1 MEVFDIRLM
10 VTGGLG
16 FIGSNFINY
25 WLKNHPEDRILNVD
39 KCTYAANFANIDKH
53 LSERNYEFVKEDI
66 CNRERM
72 LQLSKDIDIIVN
84 FAAESHV
91 DNSISNSSEFL
102 RSNYFGV
109 YSLLEA
115 ARVHNIRIHQVST
128 DEVFGSLT
136 MESNAVFNEDTRYDP
151 KNPYSATKAAADHLV
166 RAYVNTYGIKA
177 TISNCS
183 NNFGPNQHEEKLIPK
198 TIYLALKGK
207 KIPIYGTGKNIR
219 DWIYVEDHCSGIE
232 AVLTRGRLGESY
244 LIGAR
249 NERTNIEVVNLI
261 LNHLNVSKD
270 QIEFVED
277 RKGHDFRY
285 SIDPS
290 KIEKE
295 LGWKPAY
302 GFDKALSLTIE
313 YYKERLKLPNRG

>member
-1 MEVFDIRLM
+1 MINIRLL

-25 WLKNHPEDRILNVD
+25 WLKNHTDDYILNVD
-39 KCTYAANFANIDKH
+39 KCTYAADFSNIDKK
-53 LSERNYEFVKEDI
+53 LTSKNYEFVKEDI
-66 CNRERM
+66 CNVERM
-72 LQLSKDIDIIVN
+72 ISLTKGIDIIVN

-91 DNSISNSSEFL
+91 DNSIDNASAFIH
-102 RSNYFGV
+102 SNYHGV

-115 ARVHNIRIHQVST
+115 SRINDVRMHQVST
-128 DEVFGSLT
+128 DEVFGALT
-136 MESNAVFNEDTRYDP
+136 NENKDSFNEHTCYNP

-166 RAYVNTYGIKA
+166 RAYVNTYSLKA

-198 TIYLALKGK
+198 TISLALRGK

-219 DWIYVEDHCSGIE
+219 DWIYVEDHCLGIE
-232 AVLTRGRLGESY
+232 AVLSRGRLGESY

-249 NERTNIEVVNLI
+249 NEKTNLDVVQLI
-261 LNHLNVSKD
+261 LEYLNVSKNL
-270 QIEFVED
+270 IEFVED
-277 RKGHDFRY
+277 RKGHDYRY

-290 KIEKE
+290 KIERE
-295 LGWKPAY
+295 LGWRPVHPFEQAI
-302 GFDKALSLTIE
+302 LHTIN
-313 YYKERLKLPNRG
+313 YYKNKFFQGS

>member
-1 MEVFDIRLM
+1 MFDIRLM

-25 WLKNHPEDRILNVD
+25 WLKNHPGDYILNVD
-39 KCTYAANFANIDKH
+39 KCTYAANFDNIDWH
-53 LSERNYEFVKEDI
+53 LSQKDYEFVKEDI
-66 CNRERM
+66 CNEERM
-72 LQLSKDIDIIVN
+72 LQLSKDVDIIVN

-91 DNSISNSSEFL
+91 DNSISDASAFL

-115 ARVHNIRIHQVST
+115 ARHNNIRIHQVST

-136 MESNAVFNEDTRYDP
+136 NESEESFNENTRYDP

-198 TIYLALKGK
+198 TISLALKRK

-232 AVLTRGRLGESY
+232 AVITRGRLGESY

-249 NERTNIEVVNLI
+249 NERTNIEVVKLI
-261 LNHLNVSKD
+261 LDHLNLSKD

-277 RKGHDFRY
+277 RKGHDYRY

-290 KIEKE
+290 KIENE
-295 LGWKPAY
+295 LKWKPAY
-302 GFDKALSLTIE
+302 GFGEALSLTIE
-313 YYKERLKLPNRG
+313 FYKNRLKLLNRG

>member
-1 MEVFDIRLM
+1 MFKIKLI

-25 WLKNHPEDRILNVD
+25 WIKNHPEDQILNID
-39 KCTYAANFANIDKH
+39 KCTYAANFNNIDKEI
-53 LSERNYEFVKEDI
+53 SAGNYEFIKEDI
-66 CNRERM
+66 CNKERM
-72 LQLSKDIDIIVN
+72 LQLSKNFDIIVN

-91 DNSISNSSEFL
+91 DNSISNADEFL
-102 RSNYFGV
+102 RSNYYGV

-115 ARVHNIRIHQVST
+115 ARLNDIRLHQVST

-136 MESNAVFNEDTRYDP
+136 RREDVSFNENTKYDP
-151 KNPYSATKAAADHLV
+151 KNPYSATKASADHLV

-198 TIYLALKGK
+198 AISFALKK
-207 KIPIYGTGKNIR
+207 RQIPIYGTGKNIR

-232 AVLTRGRLGESY
+232 AIITRGRLGETY

-249 NERTNIEVVNLI
+249 NERTNLEIVQFI
-261 LNHLNVSKD
+261 LGKLGLSKD
-270 QIEFVED
+270 LIKFVED
-277 RKGHDFRY
+277 RKGHDYRY

-290 KIEKE
+290 KIERE
-295 LGWKPAY
+295 LHWKPRY
-302 GFDKALSLTIE
+302 NFDQALSLTIE
-313 YYKERLKLPNRG
+313 YYKNKLAKNK

>member
-1 MEVFDIRLM
+1 MFDIRLM

-25 WLKNHPEDRILNVD
+25 WLKNHPGDYILNVD
-39 KCTYAANFANIDKH
+39 KCTYAANFDNIDWH
-53 LSERNYEFVKEDI
+53 LSQKDYEFVKEDI
-66 CNRERM
+66 CNEERM
-72 LQLSKDIDIIVN
+72 LQLSKDVDIIVN

-91 DNSISNSSEFL
+91 DNSISDASAFL

-115 ARVHNIRIHQVST
+115 ARHNNIRIHQVST

-136 MESNAVFNEDTRYDP
+136 NESEESFNENTRYDP

-198 TIYLALKGK
+198 TISLALKGK
-207 KIPIYGTGKNIR
+207 KVPIYGTGKNIR

-232 AVLTRGRLGESY
+232 AVITRGRPGESY

-249 NERTNIEVVNLI
+249 NERTNIEVVKLI
-261 LNHLNVSKD
+261 LDHLNVSKD

-290 KIEKE
+290 KVEKE
-295 LGWKPAY
+295 LKWKPAY
-302 GFDKALSLTIE
+302 GFDDGLSLTIE
-313 YYKERLKLPNRG
+313 FYKDRMNL

>member
-1 MEVFDIRLM
+1 M

-25 WLKNHPEDRILNVD
+25 WLKNHPEDSILNVD
-39 KCTYAANFANIDKH
+39 KCTYAANFDNIDKH

-66 CNRERM
+66 CNQKSM
-72 LQLSKDIDIIVN
+72 LQLSKGVDIIVN

-91 DNSISNSSEFL
+91 DNSISNANAFL
-102 RSNYFGV
+102 TSNYYGV

-115 ARVHNIRIHQVST
+115 ARLNDVRIHQVST

-136 MESNAVFNEDTRYDP
+136 MESKASFNENTKYDP

-198 TIYLALKGK
+198 TISLALRGK
-207 KIPIYGTGKNIR
+207 KVPIYGTGKNIR

-232 AVLTRGRLGESY
+232 AVISRGCLGESY

-249 NERTNIEVVNLI
+249 NEKANIEIAKLI
-261 LNHLNVSKD
+261 LDHLNVSKD

-295 LGWKPAY
+295 LNWKPAY
-302 GFDKALSLTIE
+302 GFDEGLSLTIE
-313 YYKERLKLPNRG
+313 FYKNRMKLQNRG

>member
-1 MEVFDIRLM
+1 MI

-25 WLKNHPEDRILNVD
+25 WLRKHPEDSILNVD
-39 KCTYAANFANIDKH
+39 KQTYAADPQNVDISLAHD
-53 LSERNYEFVKEDI
+53 NYEFVKEDI
-66 CNRERM
+66 CNEERM
-72 LQLSKDIDIIVN
+72 LHLTKGFDIIVN

-91 DNSISNSSEFL
+91 DNSIQGPKTFL
-102 RSNYFGV
+102 TSNYLGV

-115 ARVHNIRIHQVST
+115 ARFNDIRMHQVST
-128 DEVFGSLT
+128 DEVFGSLQKG
-136 MESNAVFNEDTRYDP
+136 SKQSFNEETPYDP

-166 RAYVNTYGIKA
+166 RAYVNTYSLKA

-198 TIYLALKGK
+198 TIKNAIRGM
-207 KIPIYGTGKNIR
+207 KIPVYGTGENIR

-232 AVLTRGRLGESY
+232 SVILKGDSGESY

-249 NERTNIEVVNLI
+249 NERTNLDVIKII
-261 LNHLNVSKD
+261 LNHLGLDKD
-270 QIEFVED
+270 LIEFVED
-277 RKGHDFRY
+277 RKGHDYRY

-290 KIEKE
+290 KIEEE
-295 LGWKPAY
+295 LGWKPQY
-302 GFDKALSLTIE
+302 GFDKALSLTID
-313 YYKERLKLPNRG
+313 YYVNRLKK

>member
-1 MEVFDIRLM
+1 MFDIRLM

-25 WLKNHPEDRILNVD
+25 WLKNHPGDYILNVD
-39 KCTYAANFANIDKH
+39 KCTYAANFDNIDGH
-53 LSERNYEFVKEDI
+53 LSQKDYEFVKEDI
-66 CNRERM
+66 CNEERM
-72 LQLSKDIDIIVN
+72 LQLSKDVDIIVN

-91 DNSISNSSEFL
+91 DNSISDASAFL

-115 ARVHNIRIHQVST
+115 ARHNNIRIHQVST

-136 MESNAVFNEDTRYDP
+136 NESEESFNENTRYDP

-198 TIYLALKGK
+198 TISLALKRK

-232 AVLTRGRLGESY
+232 AVITRGRLGESY

-249 NERTNIEVVNLI
+249 NERTNIEVVKLI
-261 LNHLNVSKD
+261 LDHLNLSKD

-277 RKGHDFRY
+277 RKGHDYRY

-290 KIEKE
+290 KIENE
-295 LGWKPAY
+295 LKWKPAY
-302 GFDKALSLTIE
+302 GFGEALSLTIE
-313 YYKERLKLPNRG
+313 FYKNRLKLLNRG